1 MICATCKAEG
11 KTSRVFDRGG
21 TTTLLNCRPFY
32 DEQGRHHTHDSNTT
46 TTGYRCSNGHEWTEK
61 STGSCW
67 CGWPDKKAESPSPAP
82 VVEAE
87 KVKANIVLV
96 GEGSGLVQEHE
107 PIRLTFAPALWQQ
120 RLLDVT
126 TRLRAAVG
134 VDDKAPL
141 EELLE
146 AALAKIEGTKP

>member
-11 KTSRVFDRGG
+11 KTSRVFARGG
-21 TTTLLNCRPFY
+21 STTAAYYQPFY
-32 DEQGRHHTHDSNTT
+32 DEDGKYHHHDGNVRTASFE
-46 TTGYRCSNGHEWTEK
+46 CSNGHRWTEQ
-61 STGSCW
+61 SMGSCW
-67 CGWPDKKAESPSPAP
+67 CGWPDKKDEAPPP
-82 VVEAE
+82 VVGAE
-87 KVKANIVLV
+87 KIQGNIVLV
-96 GEGSGLVQEHE
+96 GAGSGLVQEHE